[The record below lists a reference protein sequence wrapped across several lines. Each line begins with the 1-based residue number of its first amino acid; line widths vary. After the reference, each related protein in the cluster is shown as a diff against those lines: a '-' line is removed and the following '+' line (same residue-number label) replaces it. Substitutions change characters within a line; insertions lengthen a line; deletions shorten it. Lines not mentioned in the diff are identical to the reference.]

1 MTKEAQHI
9 VEKILGSYFDKRE
22 ISEYKNLL
30 KGKPLGAGDKVS
42 SLTNLN
48 KTQLSSEFP
57 SGSEF
62 HYNINLLVTFAKD
75 RLTDVSFAEFLVHL
89 ADSSIIQGEF
99 SSAEQIL
106 DNLSRLAGKRDD
118 LNSFY
123 AHGLFLLAT
132 VYSRQ
137 AEWKKSISI
146 LNKAKLLFEKEKDF
160 RGYVRCENLLGVI
173 HLDYGKLVKAEK
185 YFENCLSYLNI
196 RNDSNLMGM
205 IEINLGVING
215 MKGSYEESYNY
226 FHRALIKFNKLKNV
240 IRIIELRHNLALLHT
255 YRHEYKSALGEIDQ
269 SIDFATR
276 LNYLSNLA
284 ISYLTKAFIYIQLN
298 DLSLANAF
306 SDKSLE
312 LSYKLDDR
320 LSVADN
326 FKLKGIIE
334 REKGNFNLSE
344 AHFLT
349 SIRINEE
356 LENKMN
362 HAETSLE
369 LGILYKKM
377 NKNDK
382 AISYLQS
389 SLNYYKSIKH
399 TEQIDYINSILHGL

>member
-1 MTKEAQHI
+1 VTKEAQHSI
-9 VEKILGSYFDKRE
+9 EKILGSYFSKKE
-22 ISEYKNLL
+22 ISEYRKLL
-30 KGKPLGAGDKVS
+30 KGETLKADLVS

-48 KTQLSSEFP
+48 KEQLSSVFP

-62 HYNINLLVTFAKD
+62 QYKVNLLITFAKD
-75 RLTDVSFAEFLVHL
+75 KLKEISFAEFLVHV
-89 ADSSIIQGEF
+89 ANISVIQGEF
-99 SSAEQIL
+99 SSAEQII
-106 DNLSRLAGKRDD
+106 DILSKLVGKRED

-123 AHGLFLLAT
+123 AHGLYLLAS

-137 AEWKKSISI
+137 ADWKKSISI
-146 LNKAKLLFEKEKDF
+146 LNKAKRLFEKEKDF

-173 HLDYGKLVKAEK
+173 HLDYGKLFKAEK
-185 YFENCLSYLNI
+185 HFQNCLAYLNI
-196 RNDSNLMGM
+196 TSDTNLMGM
-205 IEINLGVING
+205 IEINLGVVNG
-215 MKGSYEESYNY
+215 MKGSYEEAYNY
-226 FHRALIKFNKLKNV
+226 FHRALIKFNKLKNI
-240 IRIIELRHNLALLHT
+240 IRIVELRHNLALLHT
-255 YRHEYKSALGEIDQ
+255 HKHEYKLALGEIDQ
-269 SIDFATR
+269 SITFANR

-284 ISYLTKAFIYIQLN
+284 ISYLAKAFIYIQLN

-334 REKGNFNLSE
+334 REGGNLLLAE
-344 AHFLT
+344 THFLT
-349 SIRINEE
+349 SLRINEE
-356 LENKMN
+356 LENILN

-377 NKNDK
+377 NKNEEAVK
-382 AISYLQS
+382 YLNS

-399 TEQIDYINSILHGL
+399 TAQINYIKNLIRNR